1 MSLRIIFRLVALL
14 VGLPLA
20 GALVAKEK
28 ARDETLILFEQR
40 RVAIAV
46 PVGFVFTSNKDE
58 QGFITARLSDPK
70 DKVSLQI
77 SFLPDSEGEYSTA
90 RGRKELMVKS
100 FQQFVTG
107 SVEQAMQFEE
117 LEPRTGAGTFC
128 VFTDSSLVGKAKL
141 PPGEYLNS
149 TAGIKS
155 WRGCF
160 AVFTLMSNDTKS
172 DEYRAAMKVLR
183 ESLSEL
189 PLTPLL

>member
-1 MSLRIIFRLVALL
+1 MNFRAVFRLIALL
-14 VGLPLA
+14 LALPLGGLLA
-20 GALVAKEK
+20 AKEK

-46 PVGFVFTSNKDE
+46 PEGFVFTSNKDE
-58 QGFITARLSDPK
+58 QGFITARLNDPK

-77 SFLPDSEGEYSTA
+77 SFLPDSEGEYATA

-100 FQQFVTG
+100 FQQLVSG

-117 LEPRTGAGTFC
+117 LEPRSGAGTYC
-128 VFTDSSLVGKAKL
+128 IFTDSALVGKTKY

-160 AVFTLMSNDTKS
+160 VVFTLLSNDTKS

-183 ESLSEL
+183 DSLAEL
-189 PLTPLL
+189 PLTPLR

>member
-1 MSLRIIFRLVALL
+1 MNLRAAYRLIALL
-14 VGLPLA
+14 VALPLA
-20 GALVAKEK
+20 GTLVAKEK

-46 PVGFVFTSNKDE
+46 PAGFVFTSNKDE
-58 QGFITARLSDPK
+58 QGFITARLNDPK
-70 DKVSLQI
+70 NKVTLQI
-77 SFLPDSEGEYSTA
+77 SFLPDSEGEYTTA

-117 LEPRTGAGTFC
+117 LEPRAGAGTFC
-128 VFTDSSLVGKAKL
+128 VFTDSSLVGKTKL